1 MTGSTLS
8 GKTESSPR
16 YSRTRGSKSC
26 RFGLVCG
33 ALGVVAILV
42 VWQILSLVVNP
53 VFLASPGDTAK
64 ALVRLAWEGR
74 LWVELLI
81 TLKRL
86 VTGLLLGAAAGWALG
101 ILAGLDRRLRSFF
114 EPVRWVVMTVPAVII
129 AMLAML
135 WFGLGDSTV
144 IFMVAVIV
152 FPTMFVNTVSG
163 AMSVDTRLVEMAR
176 VYRFPRRLM
185 LTEVYLPAIASPVL
199 AGLTLAAGIGVRAVV
214 LGEVLGATSGIG
226 HAFSRAH
233 SWLETDELFAWIVVL
248 LLLMGVI
255 EFGALRPLRKRAARW
270 RSAGS

>member
-1 MTGSTLS
+1 MAVL
-8 GKTESSPR
+8 
-16 YSRTRGSKSC
+16 
-26 RFGLVCG
+26 L
-33 ALGVVAILV
+33 A
-42 VWQILSLVVNP
+42 VWQVLSWTVNP
-53 VFLASPGDTAK
+53 VFLASPGATAK

-74 LWVELLI
+74 LWVELLV

-86 VTGLLLGAAAGWALG
+86 VIGLLLGATGGWVLG
-101 ILAGLDRRLRSFF
+101 ILAGLDRRIRSFL
-114 EPVRWVVMTVPAVII
+114 EPARWVVMTVPAVVI

-163 AMSVDTRLVEMAR
+163 VLSVDPRLVEMGK
-176 VYRFPRRLM
+176 VYGFSRRLM
-185 LTEVYLPAIASPVL
+185 LTEIYLPAIASPAL

-248 LLLMGVI
+248 LALMGVI

-270 RSAGS
+270 RSAA